1 MQTPRAPE
9 IATRS
14 GALGTARLPY
24 LYADLRCVPLGVFL
38 FVLPFAHTVALRLSA
53 LGAAVLVVLTHRDAL
68 KRLVRVPLQLPIAL
82 WAGLAFASLAWAVDR
97 AYSLREIGNEI
108 GYPLLAFCACYAMAA
123 SERAW
128 RIFMGV
134 LVAGF
139 LAISAV
145 GLYWFAH
152 GLDQITDA
160 PHAGVGYYS
169 TYLVTLLP
177 LLTVVAVRAAQL
189 RFPANCMALLIPLL
203 LLDGY
208 GTGNRAFWPAAL
220 LAILTFALLH
230 ALRARSLR
238 AKGTVL
244 AVTLA
249 FVVLA
254 ASAFVAT
261 VQQRAG
267 SAAGEGVLGLIVD
280 DPRIPLWAHVTT
292 MIERQP
298 LTGGGFGRGVY
309 GKELTAQ
316 FGSHIL
322 WHGHN
327 LFLNYAL
334 QLGIGGVLVL
344 LLLLGAIARGFWR
357 SWRADD
363 PIASLVGAAGLA
375 MLVGFLA
382 KNMTDDFFVRQNAL
396 QFWSIVGLS
405 LGYGR
410 FRANGTANDA
420 RVAAS
425 RAGAGRAI

>member
-1 MQTPRAPE
+1 MQTPRNLE
-9 IATRS
+9 IAPRS
-14 GALGTARLPY
+14 RALGTARLPH

-38 FVLPFAHTVALRLSA
+38 FVLPFAHTVALRLMA
-53 LGAAVLVVLTHRDAL
+53 LLAAVLVVLTHRDAL
-68 KRLVRVPLQLPIAL
+68 KRLVHVPLQLPIAL
-82 WAGLAFASLAWAVDR
+82 WAGLALASLAWAADR

-108 GYPLLAFCACYAMAA
+108 GYSLLAFGACYAMAA
-123 SERAW
+123 TERAW

-139 LAISAV
+139 LAISGV
-145 GLYWFAH
+145 GLYWFTH

-169 TYLVTLLP
+169 TYLVTHLP
-177 LLTVVAVRAAQL
+177 LLMVVAVRAAQL
-189 RFPANCMALLIPLL
+189 RFPAICMALLIPLL

-208 GTGNRAFWPAAL
+208 GTGNRAFWPACL
-220 LAILTFALLH
+220 LAILTFAALH
-230 ALRARSLR
+230 ASRARSLR
-238 AKGTVL
+238 ARGTVL

-267 SAAGEGVLGLIVD
+267 AAAGEGGLGLIVD

-298 LTGGGFGRGVY
+298 LSGGGFGRGVY
-309 GKELTAQ
+309 GKELTGQ

-334 QLGIGGVLVL
+334 QMGIGGVLVL
-344 LLLLGAIARGFWR
+344 VILLGAIGRAFWR
-357 SWRADD
+357 CYRADD
-363 PIASLVGAAGLA
+363 PIASLVGAAGVA
-375 MLVGFLA
+375 MLVGVLA

-396 QFWSIVGLS
+396 MFWSIVGLS
-405 LGYGR
+405 LGYGHR
-410 FRANGTANDA
+410 RMGGTTDDVPT
-420 RVAAS
+420 RRS
-425 RAGAGRAI
+425 GAGSIAI